1 MSFGQSDT
9 LSYESIM
16 DYYNRKTNM
25 IEFYQTA
32 GNNDKAKELTKER
45 DGYIDALKDSY
56 GKGQFYSALSDEYNE
71 LGDYINAKILCRK
84 ATNIYKKVLGPNH
97 FTYIISLSNLAYCTA
112 ATGDF
117 IEAINLEKESLT
129 IREYISG
136 TNNRDYAA
144 SLCNLAS
151 YYSELDNYLD
161 AIRYAKEAKEIFEMI
176 NGKEDSDYATLLG
189 ILASCYYELG
199 NYSEAIRLG
208 KETLEIQKK
217 VNGEEHLFYSI
228 ALIRLA
234 RFYFSLGN
242 YADAFICFK
251 KASENIKNDLGPK
264 HHNYAASLDDLVNCY
279 KISGNYSDALLI
291 ATEEKEIYRESLGSL
306 HPDYARALHSLADIY
321 YHLDNCPEAINLE
334 KESMSIIKNLLG
346 TENHDYATSLCSL
359 ADYNFELGNYSEA
372 IQLSIEG
379 MKIIKKIFGTD
390 HYEYATSLSN
400 LASFYYDLGNNSEA
414 WTYEKQSFDIMQNYI
429 LFSFSELYSGLQESL
444 WLYKHAPLFNVSLP
458 SSVYRYQIK
467 ESISELYDK
476 AALFAKGILLNTSI
490 AMRKQILES
499 GDAALISKYDALVA
513 NKSVLEKQL
522 NITVKERYLNLDS
535 LRSVIQDMEIE
546 LARDSKAY
554 GDFTRNLRINWKDV
568 EKKLGSGDIAIEFL
582 DFPLVG
588 SDSTMYVALTLKKGY
603 ESPHMTTLFEKR
615 QLKAISEELFYTN
628 TDLYDLIWKPL
639 EEEFSGVKNIYF
651 SPSGELHRIGIEYV
665 PITMTENVCD
675 KYNLHRLSS
684 TRQLAYIQDETK
696 GDKSVLYGGLKYE
709 AAVSDTI
716 PAPPSSKVNRGFTFV
731 PRAIV
736 DSLDIRGSFK
746 YLPGTKE
753 EADRIASNLDSYSIP
768 YKYYYGTEGTEES
781 FKSLDGSKPKTLHI
795 ATHGFYMTEQDAE
808 KKNFARLLFL
818 EESRGCREDKP
829 MTRSGL
835 LLSGCSRA
843 LNHETIPEGK
853 EDGILTA
860 DEISKLDLRG
870 LDLVVLSACQTGLG
884 DIASGEGV
892 FGLQR
897 GFKNAGAKTIIMS
910 LWNVSDIATQHLM
923 TSFYNHYLSGI
934 PKEQSFRMAQE
945 ELRKLI
951 DSGQKR
957 PDWAAFVMLDG
968 L

>member
-1 MSFGQSDT
+1 MSWGQSDT
-9 LSYESIM
+9 LSYESIVN
-16 DYYNRKTNM
+16 YYESKTNI
-25 IEFYQTA
+25 IEFYQML
-32 GNNDKAKELTKER
+32 GNTDKVLKLTNER
-45 DGYIDALKDSY
+45 DCYLDALGDSY
-56 GKGQFYSALSDEYNE
+56 GKGLFFNVLSDVYNE
-71 LGDYINAKILCRK
+71 LGDYQSAKKYRRK
-84 ATNIYKKVLGPNH
+84 GLNIYGKVLGNNNLS
-97 FTYIISLSNLAYCTA
+97 YIISLSNLACYTA
-112 ATGDF
+112 RSGDYN
-117 IEAINLEKESLT
+117 EAINLEKESIE
-129 IREYISG
+129 IRKRLLG
-136 TNNRDYAA
+136 TKDRDYAA

-176 NGKEDSDYATLLG
+176 NGEEDSDYATLLG

-208 KETLEIQKK
+208 KETLEILKK
-217 VNGEEHLFYSI
+217 VIGENRLEYSI
-228 ALIRLA
+228 AQIRLA
-234 RFYFSLGN
+234 RFYFNLGN
-242 YADAFICFK
+242 YVDAFIYFK
-251 KASENIKNDLGPK
+251 KASENIKNVLGPK

-291 ATEEKEIYRESLGSL
+291 AIEEKEIYRESLGSL

-321 YHLDNCPEAINLE
+321 YHLDNCSEAINLE

-346 TENHDYATSLCSL
+346 TENRDYAISLCTL

-429 LFSFSELYSGLQESL
+429 LFSFSKLYSGLQESL

-476 AALFAKGILLNTSI
+476 VALFAKGILLNTSI

-499 GDAALISKYDALVA
+499 GDTALISKYDALVA

-522 NITVKERYLNLDS
+522 NLTVKEHFLNLDS
-535 LRSVIQDMEIE
+535 LRSVIQDLEIE

-568 EKKLGSGDIAIEFL
+568 EKKLGNDDIAIEFL

-628 TDLYDLIWKPL
+628 TDLYNLIWKPL
-639 EEEFSGVKNIYF
+639 EDEISDVKNIYF

-665 PITMTENVCD
+665 PVTMTENVCD
-675 KYNLHRLSS
+675 KYCLHRLSS
-684 TRQLAYIQDETK
+684 TRQLAYIQGETI
-696 GDKSVLYGGLKYE
+696 GDKSVLYGGLKYD
-709 AAVSDTI
+709 AATFDTI
-716 PAPPSSKVNRGFTFV
+716 PASPSSKEKRAIAYV

-736 DSLDIRGSFK
+736 DSLDIRGSYK

-753 EADRIASNLDSYSIP
+753 EADHIVSYLNTHSIP
-768 YKYYYGTEGTEES
+768 YKYYYGVAGTEES
-781 FKSLDGSKPKTLHI
+781 FKGLDGSKPKTLHI

-808 KKNFARLLFL
+808 RKNFARPLLQ
-818 EESRGCREDKP
+818 EETRVYHEDKP

-843 LNHETIPEGK
+843 LNHENIPDGI

-884 DIASGEGV
+884 DITSGEGV

-910 LWNVSDIATQHLM
+910 LWNVSDFATQHLM
-923 TSFYNHYLSGI
+923 TSFYNHYLSGM
-934 PKEQSFRMAQE
+934 PKEQSFRMAQK
-945 ELRKLI
+945 ELREMVG
-951 DSGQKR
+951 SGQNK

-968 L
+968 I